1 MSDFAIWIG
10 GTWATPP
17 NSAMPSSI
25 GSPIIEGAPVV
36 RSNEPTARNGQGA
49 PVGVDDELFAV
60 VGRTRINAA
69 GLAWW
74 YTTVGIGSS
83 VSKDVTVRLW
93 NPETQ
98 AWTAYS
104 ATMWKPT
111 YVAGYAGLK
120 VTNFSVRFTN
130 LQAI

>member
-1 MSDFAIWIG
+1 MSTFAIWIG

-17 NSAMPSSI
+17 DSAMPSSI
-25 GSPIIEGAPVV
+25 GSPVIEGAPIV

-60 VGRTRINAA
+60 VGRTRINAT

-111 YVAGYAGLK
+111 SVAGYAGLE
-120 VTNFSVRFTN
+120 VTNFMVKFTN